1 MERGGIEKDF
11 LEGCRSTQGRHAIK
25 SQRIDSW
32 CPQFGEA
39 EDLSSEAL
47 VVLSSLIMAAQPGTE
62 SLRHLHLSEKWSLEP
77 QIKHRLFLHQR
88 SFSVGSNLLSGP
100 RIFERLGLQL
110 EVEEDGAEEL
120 ELDLGW
126 TEWDWGVL
134 EDVAEEEPVEG
145 LELEL
150 EIEVVQYLSL
160 SLCSQY
166 CKSRFIA

>member
-11 LEGCRSTQGRHAIK
+11 LKGCQSTQGRHAIK

-39 EDLSSEAL
+39 KDLSSEAL
-47 VVLSSLIMAAQPGTE
+47 VALSSLIMAARPGTE
-62 SLRHLHLSEKWSLEP
+62 SLRCSHLSEKWSLEP
-77 QIKHRLFLHQR
+77 QIKHRLFLHWQ
-88 SFSVGSNLLSGP
+88 SFSAGSNLPSGP
-100 RIFERLGLQL
+100 RIFERSGLRL

-126 TEWDWGVL
+126 TEWDQGVL

-150 EIEVVQYLSL
+150 EMLWNGFSMIRNHIYMP
-160 SLCSQY
+160 
-166 CKSRFIA
+166 